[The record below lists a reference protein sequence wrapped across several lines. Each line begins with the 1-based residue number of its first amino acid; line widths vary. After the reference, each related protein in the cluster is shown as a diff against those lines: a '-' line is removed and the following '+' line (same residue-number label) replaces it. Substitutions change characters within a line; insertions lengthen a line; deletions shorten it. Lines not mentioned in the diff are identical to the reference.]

1 MPTIIARLTMQEGK
15 EKEALE
21 MLRTMVA
28 AVQSDEPGALA
39 YVFHHP
45 KDKPLEIV
53 FVEVYA
59 DDAALQT
66 HTQTSHMGTFR
77 SSLGELFDLSQTKI
91 EQLERI
97 DGFVRPELT

>member
-15 EKEALE
+15 ETEAIE
-21 MLRTMVA
+21 MLRTMAA
-28 AVQSDEPGALA
+28 AVQSEEPGALA
-39 YVFHHP
+39 YIVHRS
-45 KDKPLEIV
+45 KDKPSEIV
-53 FVEVYA
+53 IFDAYA

-66 HTQTSHMGTFR
+66 HMQTPHMGAF
-77 SSLGELFDLSQTKI
+77 GAAIGQFFDAPQTKI

>member
-15 EKEALE
+15 ETVALEALRK
-21 MLRTMVA
+21 MAA

-39 YVFHHP
+39 YVIHRP

-53 FVEVYA
+53 FVEFYA
-59 DDAALQT
+59 DDAAWET
-66 HTQTSHMGTFR
+66 HMQTSHMGAFR

-91 EQLERI
+91 EQLKRI
-97 DGFVRPELT
+97 EGFVRPELT